1 MSLSFRSRLEHASVP
16 WVERLNRVPRVVP
29 VIALVALLAIGIL
42 APTPWG
48 GIAFLVIGLF
58 IGWLIFLTWQ
68 RLNLP
73 ERLMRFAV
81 LALVLAV
88 AVVRLFPRT

>member
-1 MSLSFRSRLEHASVP
+1 M
-16 WVERLNRVPRVVP
+16 NRVPKP
-29 VIALVALLAIGIL
+29 VALLVLLALLAVGIFT
-42 APTPWG
+42 PTPWG
-48 GIAFLVIGLF
+48 GIAFVVIALF

-81 LALVLAV
+81 LALVVAV
-88 AVVRLFPRT
+88 AVVKLVPRG